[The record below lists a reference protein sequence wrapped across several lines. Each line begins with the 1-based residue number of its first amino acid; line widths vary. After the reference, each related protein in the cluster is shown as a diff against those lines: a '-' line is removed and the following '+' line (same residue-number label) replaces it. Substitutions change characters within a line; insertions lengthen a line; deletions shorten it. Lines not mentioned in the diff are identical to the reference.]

1 MRDNLPKN
9 IEISNQ
15 RCVQINVKN
24 SKLEGCQHTPITLTL
39 YIIMG
44 TTTTKVDLVNVV
56 AHRTGLTKNE
66 TESVV
71 NSLFESII
79 DSLKAGKRIEIRGFG
94 SFNIRHKNLR
104 QARNPRTGEKVTV
117 EPKNVP
123 SFKISKEF
131 KLAVSESLKSDGE

>member
-1 MRDNLPKN
+1 MADR
-9 IEISNQ
+9 
-15 RCVQINVKN
+15 RVKLYTRIKPNN
-24 SKLEGCQHTPITLTL
+24 SKLHGYPYSPIILTL
-39 YIIMG
+39 NIAMG
-44 TTTTKVDLVNVV
+44 TTTTKVDLVNVI

-123 SFKISKEF
+123 AFKISKEF

>member
-1 MRDNLPKN
+1 
-9 IEISNQ
+9 
-15 RCVQINVKN
+15 
-24 SKLEGCQHTPITLTL
+24 
-39 YIIMG
+39 MG
-44 TTTTKVDLVNVV
+44 TTTTKVDLVTVI

-104 QARNPRTGEKVTV
+104 QERNPRTGESVTV